1 MHTRGFI
8 RSIRVTTPLW
18 VTGFRLS
25 YSAVKEWCAQTGA
38 AASSKPA
45 HIMAPP
51 TNTDFIMPKLPLSTR
66 SVYSPST
73 PAARHANKQ
82 VFCYNRIMQDRQVIN
97 DSYYCGR
104 FRQDSVVSVLT
115 GNSYVVAEYDER
127 TGDIRWQR
135 VVNAS
140 QKEGIYNWLR
150 DHFPVKVVTPETPKK
165 PSRKTQLASA

>member
-1 MHTRGFI
+1 
-8 RSIRVTTPLW
+8 
-18 VTGFRLS
+18 
-25 YSAVKEWCAQTGA
+25 
-38 AASSKPA
+38 
-45 HIMAPP
+45 
-51 TNTDFIMPKLPLSTR
+51 
-66 SVYSPST
+66 
-73 PAARHANKQ
+73 
-82 VFCYNRIMQDRQVIN
+82 MQDRQVIN

-150 DHFPVKVVTPETPKK
+150 DHFPVKVVAPEPPKK
-165 PSRKTQLASA
+165 SSRKTQLASA

>member
-1 MHTRGFI
+1 
-8 RSIRVTTPLW
+8 
-18 VTGFRLS
+18 
-25 YSAVKEWCAQTGA
+25 
-38 AASSKPA
+38 
-45 HIMAPP
+45 
-51 TNTDFIMPKLPLSTR
+51 
-66 SVYSPST
+66 
-73 PAARHANKQ
+73 
-82 VFCYNRIMQDRQVIN
+82 MQDRQVIN

-150 DHFPVKVVTPETPKK
+150 DHFPVKVVVAEAPKK
-165 PSRKTQLASA
+165 SSPRKTQMASA